1 MWERLYRRHKSTDTG
16 IFLLDFQEVDF
27 SAWQRLGRDPTVRTV
42 SSTASEAALEVYR
55 AGNHLAPQ
63 RGYSVTALWMLVYE
77 LGSGLRDAIKR
88 MGCAVE
94 IEPTSNAC
102 PVRSRQRIF
111 AELRATESDTT

>member
-1 MWERLYRRHKSTDTG
+1 MR
-16 IFLLDFQEVDF
+16 
-27 SAWQRLGRDPTVRTV
+27 AV
-42 SSTASEAALEVYR
+42 SSTASEAAIEVYR
-55 AGNHLAPQ
+55 AGNHLAPEC
-63 RGYSVTALWMLVYE
+63 GYRHCALELVRRT
-77 LGSGLRDAIKR
+77 GSGLREAIKR